1 MTKSPRDT
9 AYTVLVACRDLGAW
23 SDGGLKKAIAKDG
36 LDSRDAAFASRLC
49 YGVLQNRALLDA
61 RLGLFCTQRIDHL
74 EAPVREVLRLGAYQL
89 LLMDRVPISAAV
101 HESVEQIRRVGKP
114 QAAGLVNAVLR
125 KLAANRESLPPI
137 TGRTVAERLSI
148 EYSHPHWLTLRL
160 VSLLGAEEAERFLAE
175 NNIPA
180 PMTAQVNPLKTTE
193 EDCVAELR
201 AAGVTAEP
209 HPWMN
214 GCYELGGSGDLEKLP
229 AFREGRIT
237 IQDPA
242 ARLAARAA
250 GLRGGEFV
258 VDVCAA
264 PGGKSFAAAMEM
276 GNAGRILSCDVHGNK
291 LRLIAEGAE
300 RLGISI
306 IETAQADGRT
316 PREELFGAA
325 DAVIADVPCS
335 GLGIIR
341 KKPDIR
347 YKDPKALANLPV
359 IQAAILENAS
369 RYVKSGGTLL
379 YSTCTILPEE
389 NEGVTQ
395 AFLQQHSEFQ
405 REAFALPFGGDAA
418 EITLWPQRHRCDGFY
433 ICKMRKTDI

>member
-1 MTKSPRDT
+1 MSRSPRDT
-9 AYTVLVACRDLGAW
+9 AFTVLSACRDLGAW
-23 SDGGLKKAIAKDG
+23 SDGGLKKAIARDG

-49 YGVLQNRALLDA
+49 YGVLQNRALLDQ

-89 LLMDRVPISAAV
+89 LLMDRVPANAAV
-101 HESVEQIRRVGKP
+101 SESVEQIRRVGKP

-125 KLAANRESLPPI
+125 KLSANRDRLPPI
-137 TGRTVAERLSI
+137 TGRTEAERLSI
-148 EYSHPHWLTLRL
+148 QYSHPHWLTLRL

-175 NNIPA
+175 NNTPA
-180 PMTAQVNPLKTTE
+180 PMTAQYNPLKTD
-193 EDCVAELR
+193 EDACLAELR
-201 AAGVTAEP
+201 ACGVTAEP
-209 HPWMN
+209 HPWMP
-214 GCYELGGSGDLEKLP
+214 GCYELGGSGDLEKLA

-242 ARLAARAA
+242 ARLVSRAA
-250 GLRGGEFV
+250 GLHGGEFV
-258 VDVCAA
+258 IDVCAA

-276 GNAGRILSCDVHGNK
+276 RNSGRILSCDVHEHK
-291 LRLIAEGAE
+291 LRLIAGGAE
-300 RLGISI
+300 RLGITI
-306 IETAQADGRT
+306 IETAQADGRV
-316 PREELFGAA
+316 PQEALLGAA

-347 YKDPKALANLPV
+347 YKDPAALKNLPAV
-359 IQAAILENAS
+359 QAAILENAS
-369 RYVKSGGTLL
+369 RYVKDGGVLL

-389 NEGVTQ
+389 NGGVTD
-395 AFLQQHSEFQ
+395 AFLQSHPAFR
-405 REAFALPFGGDAA
+405 REAFALPFGGEAA

-433 ICKMRKTDI
+433 ICKMRKQNI

>member
-1 MTKSPRDT
+1 MSRGPRDT
-9 AYTVLVACRDLGAW
+9 ALTVLTACRDLGAW
-23 SDGGLKKAIAKDG
+23 SDGSLKKAIARDG

-49 YGVLQNRALLDA
+49 YGVLQNRALLDQ

-74 EAPVREVLRLGAYQL
+74 EPAVREVLRLGAYQL
-89 LLMDRVPISAAV
+89 LLMDRVPVSAAV
-101 HESVEQIRRVGKP
+101 NESVEQIRRAGKP

-125 KLAANRESLPPI
+125 KLAANRDALPPV
-137 TGRTVAERLSI
+137 TGRTPAERLSI
-148 EYSHPHWLTLRL
+148 LYSHPHWLTLRL
-160 VSLLGAEEAERFLAE
+160 VTLLGEEEAERFLSE
-175 NNIPA
+175 NNTPA
-180 PMTAQVNPLKTTE
+180 PMTAQCNPLKTGE
-193 EDCVAELR
+193 EDCLAELR
-201 AAGVTAEP
+201 ESGVTAQP
-209 HPWMN
+209 HPWMQ
-214 GCYELGGSGDLEKLP
+214 GCYELSGSGDLEKLP

-242 ARLAARAA
+242 ARLVSRAA

-258 VDVCAA
+258 VDVCSA

-276 GNAGRILSCDVHGNK
+276 GGRGRILSCDVHEHK
-291 LRLIAEGAE
+291 LKRIAEGAE

-306 IETAQADGRT
+306 IETALADGRT
-316 PREELFGAA
+316 PRPELFGAA
-325 DAVIADVPCS
+325 DAVIVDVPCS

-347 YKDPKALANLPV
+347 YKDPAALKNLPAV
-359 IQAAILENAS
+359 QAAILENAS

-389 NEGVTQ
+389 NENVTE
-395 AFLQQHSEFQ
+395 AFLRAHPEFR
-405 REAFALPFGGDAA
+405 REAFSLPFGGEAA

-433 ICKMRKTDI
+433 ICKMRKNEL